1 MRYEARMV
9 RNVRKTDKKIDN
21 SLRKA
26 LTQVCDI
33 AQSENDGFEW
43 VTHFVNYD
51 RFPNS
56 LNIVCVFDTQE
67 NLALANQECFHRL
80 IKDAL
85 DSIDIKVKDMNKHVQ
100 FDTEENCEKENN
112 GKWNVRFEKQGFQL

>member
-1 MRYEARMV
+1 M
-9 RNVRKTDKKIDN
+9 RKTDKKIDN

-33 AQSENDGFEW
+33 AQSESDGFEW
-43 VTHFVNYD
+43 LTHFVNYD

-56 LNIVCVFDTQE
+56 LNVVCVFDTQA
-67 NLALANQECFHRL
+67 NLALANQESFHRH

-85 DSIDIKVKDMNKHVQ
+85 DSIDIKVKDMSKHVQ
-100 FDTEENCEKENN
+100 FDTEENCEKENK
-112 GKWNVRFEKQGFQL
+112 GKWNVRFQQQGFQV